1 LDADRDCAT
10 AVASTDHLILALGPE
25 GPAGAECTP
34 GSDVLV
40 DGSAPGS
47 LSTTAYTPGL
57 TCPDTSADGG
67 SPRRPGGPPPDGCDL
82 EVRLV
87 IFSMQSFTRLGVI
100 R

>member
-25 GPAGAECTP
+25 GPAGAECSP
-34 GSDVLV
+34 GSEVLV
-40 DGSAPGS
+40 DGSARGS